1 MAGALGLGHAGCRLD
16 SDRRCPTPPPRTG
29 SALLAQALGLLLPP
43 LHYMRLAALTFVAS
57 TLCVVWALYVP
68 QAAEA
73 LYYVSASLAAA
84 WLPISPFVF
93 FDCEWAGALVTAA
106 P

>member
-1 MAGALGLGHAGCRLD
+1 VAGAAGPGMLAAGWTPTAA
-16 SDRRCPTPPPRTG
+16 CPTPPPRTG